1 VSRFEKTKTADLLDL
16 LRYAA
21 RTKTNPF
28 SVMDALLEV
37 LTRGVTPPELGAA
50 VLSFDATLAAEA
62 RDALEKNTSP
72 IARFLQASVPADV
85 DGLRVETAWQS
96 AAHALTKLVKLEK
109 KPKKDEL
116 ATLKKL
122 AVDDVFLEGAQVAL
136 STTDPAQVE
145 ANRWFLP
152 LLMLDGSDVS
162 VDALLPHVD
171 AALSR
176 GGVAL
181 EVFAP
186 LIGIAAKT
194 PAMAP
199 LVARLTR

>member
-1 VSRFEKTKTADLLDL
+1 MSRFEKTKTADLLDL

-21 RTKTNPF
+21 RKKTNPF
-28 SVMDALLEV
+28 SVMEALLEV
-37 LTRGVTPPELGAA
+37 LSRGVTPPEVGAA
-50 VLSFDATLAAEA
+50 VLSFDATLAGEA
-62 RDALEKNTSP
+62 RDALEQNTSP
-72 IARFLQASVPADV
+72 VARFLQAAVPSDA

-109 KPKKDEL
+109 KPRKDEL
-116 ATLKKL
+116 AALKKL

-136 STTDPAQVE
+136 STSDPAQLD

-171 AALSR
+171 AALSK
-176 GGVAL
+176 GGSAL
-181 EVFAP
+181 EAFVP
-186 LIGIAAKT
+186 LVSIAART
-194 PAMAP
+194 PAMQP
-199 LVARLTR
+199 LLARLTR